1 MTSKALCDI
10 YNEKLNLI
18 FKSNPLL
25 VHELEKFQMEE
36 IKKIYASTD
45 FKNAIN
51 HEVIGNRKIKII
63 NINDDL
69 VLDMYF
75 AVRSNYTLEKKIGIY
90 TNKSPLTLIKF
101 NYELVF
107 EKDDYTSYSDS
118 FSYAAISSKT
128 YDYFKVLKNCLLT
141 LTSSGINWRNE
152 ETTQK
157 DSLVIQYITN
167 NIYLSYKDLF
177 DQILL
182 VYDYNLNLNP
192 EVEAIYQLLKK
203 IELQIDTVAK

>member
-1 MTSKALCDI
+1 MASKVVCDI

-18 FKSNPLL
+18 FKSNPFL
-25 VHELEKFQMEE
+25 VAELEKFQMEE
-36 IKKIYASTD
+36 IKKICASTD
-45 FKNAIN
+45 FKKAIDR
-51 HEVIGNRKIKII
+51 EVIGNRKRKTI

-107 EKDDYTSYSDS
+107 EKDNYTSYSDS

-128 YDYFKVLKNCLLT
+128 YDYFKVLNNCLLI
-141 LTSSGINWRNE
+141 LTSHGINLGNE

-157 DSLVIQYITN
+157 DSLVVQYIMN
-167 NIYLSYKDLF
+167 NIYLSYKELL

-203 IELQIDTVAK
+203 LELQIDTVEK